1 MIDVAIV
8 GAGINGTALAYRLAK
23 EDVDVALF
31 DTEIAGGGS
40 GAAGAFLSPK
50 FLKSSDVKTLIN
62 DALKEA
68 FDFYEQVDG
77 TLIGRYPLLH
87 IAKDE
92 RDARNIRYMKEQG
105 EITPLDVSVPFVPKN
120 EYVFT
125 DRSALVHAKRMCEKL
140 AENASFYHDKI
151 VKIERNKGYW
161 SLNGGTFRA
170 KRLVL
175 ATGAYGSLVQEP
187 YLEGVLRGIWGHRI
201 DIASDFQ
208 SDISIHQ
215 YVSIS
220 PSKNGRLS
228 IGATH
233 DVHFRPDSGVVYDYE
248 KGRAELIEKANRTV
262 DLGEVEV
269 LKDYV
274 GLRSGSI
281 DHLPIVGR
289 IAKLD
294 ATLEKLGS
302 FELKKKRQDFD
313 AYVYHDDL
321 YMINGSA
328 GYGFVLAPMLSR
340 LLCEHILQES
350 ALPASL
356 EPVRFLPR
364 YVRRAL

>member
-23 EDVDVALF
+23 EGVDVALF

-50 FLKSSDVKTLIN
+50 FLKSSDVKRVIN
-62 DALKEA
+62 EALEEA
-68 FDFYEQVDG
+68 FDFYEAVGEQ
-77 TLIGRYPLLH
+77 LIQRRNLLH

-92 RDARNIRYMKEQG
+92 RDAANIHYMKAQG
-105 EITPLDVSVPFVPKN
+105 EIADLPTPPPFMPKN
-120 EYVFT
+120 EFVYT
-125 DRSALVHAKRMCEKL
+125 DRSAIVDAKAMCERL
-140 AENASFYHDKI
+140 GRSAAFYPEQI
-151 VKIERNKGYW
+151 TKIEHKDGCW
-161 SLNGGTFRA
+161 SLNDGAFRA

-175 ATGAYGSLVQEP
+175 ATGAYGSLVEEP
-187 YLEGVLRGIWGHRI
+187 YLAGVLRGIWGHRI
-201 DIASDFQ
+201 DAACDFR

-220 PSKNGRLS
+220 PSKNGKLS

-233 DVHFRPDSGVVYDYE
+233 DVHFRPESGVAYAYE

-289 IAKLD
+289 IADFD

-302 FELKKKRQDFD
+302 FELKKKRQNFD
-313 AYVYHDDL
+313 AYVYYDNL

-340 LLCEHILQES
+340 LLCEHILQQVEFPS
-350 ALPASL
+350 FL

-364 YVRRAL
+364 YVRREL